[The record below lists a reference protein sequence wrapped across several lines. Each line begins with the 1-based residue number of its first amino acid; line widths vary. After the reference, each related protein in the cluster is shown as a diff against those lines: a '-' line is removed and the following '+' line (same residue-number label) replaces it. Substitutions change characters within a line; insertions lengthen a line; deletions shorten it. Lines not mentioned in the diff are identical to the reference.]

1 MAGRRGGLAADLAAL
16 CHDAG
21 RLAERLE
28 ARPGGAERLALQEA
42 ASLSWWSGDR
52 IGADRL
58 GLWLAL
64 RLGATGEDAPGVA
77 RAAWAARRLGAA
89 RPRAGDWGTVIGG
102 HLGLSGEDRVGDP
115 SRVGQTGLDHLA
127 AAESRSEAA
136 LDHLADTCEGLE
148 PMAGL
153 SPVTLGCLGFHL
165 WRMPDPA
172 PPDAL
177 PADPR
182 VREVEAAVLG
192 ARLAAGFGAGQGLLF
207 LPLTPDRVF
216 RADRLRPGRA
226 AAVGLDRRGASG
238 HVIGPALAETAV
250 GLASRGSAGH
260 RRSVRSH
267 ARPADRLPRPLA
279 AGLGAAGRSGN
290 RGQPRRRAAQPGSAG
305 GKRIGAGGHR
315 AGQVPG
321 LGRGGVRATGIVCRV
336 PRRLANRSGRNDM
349 KGKGRI
355 LTFLGCMGDQPTQ
368 SVRPPCAGTLP
379 PNQKSSIAL
388 FSNATPWQAGFQP
401 SILR

>member
-1 MAGRRGGLAADLAAL
+1 MRSMKSPHPRRLTASDETEGLSGPYDGAEPEDPWFLPEAAEDPEPAPFAPRRERLIFEPEEWRDAEGVLAAL

-28 ARPGGAERLALQEA
+28 APPGGAERLALQEA

-165 WRMPDPA
+165 WRMADPA
-172 PPDAL
+172 PPDGL

-207 LPLTPDRVF
+207 LPLTLTGFSALTASGPAERRLSAWIAGAHQATLSALLLLKRLSDWQAAAAQATADLSGRTPARLIACLARWPLVSAPLAEAETGASRAAVQRNLDLLVARGLAREATGQGRYRVW
-216 RADRLRPGRA
+216 A
-226 AAVGLDRRGASG
+226 AAV
-238 HVIGPALAETAV
+238 
-250 GLASRGSAGH
+250 
-260 RRSVRSH
+260 
-267 ARPADRLPRPLA
+267 
-279 AGLGAAGRSGN
+279 
-290 RGQPRRRAAQPGSAG
+290 
-305 GKRIGAGGHR
+305 
-315 AGQVPG
+315 
-321 LGRGGVRATGIVCRV
+321 
-336 PRRLANRSGRNDM
+336 
-349 KGKGRI
+349 
-355 LTFLGCMGDQPTQ
+355 
-368 SVRPPCAGTLP
+368 
-379 PNQKSSIAL
+379 
-388 FSNATPWQAGFQP
+388 
-401 SILR
+401 

>member
-1 MAGRRGGLAADLAAL
+1 MRSMKSPHPRRLTASDETEGLSGPYDGAEPEDPWFLPEAAEDPEPAPFAPRRERLIFEPEEWRDAEGVLAAL

-28 ARPGGAERLALQEA
+28 APPGGAERLALQEA

-52 IGADRL
+52 IGAERL

-207 LPLTPDRVF
+207 LPLSLTGFSALTASGPAERRLSAWIAGAHQATLSALLLLKRLSDWQAAAAQATADLSGRTP
-216 RADRLRPGRA
+216 ARLIACLARWPLVSAPLAEAETGASRA
-226 AAVGLDRRGASG
+226 AVQRNLDLLVAR
-238 HVIGPALAETAV
+238 
-250 GLASRGSAGH
+250 GLARE
-260 RRSVRSH
+260 
-267 ARPADRLPRPLA
+267 D
-279 AGLGAAGRSGN
+279 
-290 RGQPRRRAAQPGSAG
+290 
-305 GKRIGAGGHR
+305 
-315 AGQVPG
+315 
-321 LGRGGVRATGIVCRV
+321 TG
-336 PRRLANRSGRNDM
+336 SGRQGCEAWLNDTSQH
-349 KGKGRI
+349 G
-355 LTFLGCMGDQPTQ
+355 
-368 SVRPPCAGTLP
+368 
-379 PNQKSSIAL
+379 
-388 FSNATPWQAGFQP
+388 
-401 SILR
+401 